1 MMALKQR
8 LGQSAPLFGLFCS
21 TPAALTV
28 ELIAAAGYDFTI
40 IDLEH
45 TLIGPDQLAAMLTAA
60 RACGVSALV
69 RVAAP
74 YQTMQALDN
83 GAEGVVFP
91 RIRSAQQAQEV
102 VRACHY
108 APRGERGLNSTW
120 HSAYGRED
128 LAASMD
134 IMTRET
140 LVVAMVEDT
149 EGLAQAEAIAGVDG
163 IDVLMEGAAD
173 LSQSLGL
180 PWQTRHPR
188 VRAAVGVIQRAAAAR
203 QSLLLPATGQ
213 GGFRCRDTGTD
224 QTLHP
229 WRRTRPLPPRHGDPP
244 GPAQAGFRPRRKK
257 LTCVNN

>member
-74 YQTMQALDN
+74 YQAMQALDN

-203 QSLLLPATGQ
+203 GKAFCCLPRAREDFDAAIREQIKLFILGDERGLCRRAMATHLAQHKPGFGQ
-213 GGFRCRDTGTD
+213 DERS
-224 QTLHP
+224 
-229 WRRTRPLPPRHGDPP
+229 
-244 GPAQAGFRPRRKK
+244 
-257 LTCVNN
+257 